1 MKVQFE
7 NYGTYTGAQN
17 MALDLKMLE
26 NSIEKQDEN
35 AHVRFYSWSPKCI
48 TLGRNQKNFNMPD
61 FKIDV
66 VRRPTGGR
74 ALLHDV
80 ELTYCFVS
88 PVFGGQ
94 GVVQSYKTISNALI
108 LGFEKLG
115 IGLEIARHSGNNTEY
130 CMNSA
135 NRADVT
141 YKGKKLIGSAQF
153 RARGYILQH
162 GSILMDADFDL
173 IEKIFKQGVKKD
185 NIITLKEINPE
196 ITKEDLIEAL
206 EYGFK
211 KNFEH

>member
-1 MKVQFE
+1 MEIQFE
-7 NYGTYTGAQN
+7 NYGTSTGAQN
-17 MALDLKMLE
+17 MALDIKMLE
-26 NSIEKQDEN
+26 DSIEKQDKN
-35 AHVRFYSWSPKCI
+35 AHVRLYSWSPKCI
-48 TLGRNQKNFNMPD
+48 TLGRNQKDFIMPD

-74 ALLHDV
+74 ALLHDT

-88 PVFGGQ
+88 PVFEGESI
-94 GVVQSYKTISNALI
+94 VQSYKTISNALI

-115 IGLEIARHSGNNTEY
+115 IELEIAQHRGYNTRY

-135 NRADVT
+135 NRADVS
-141 YKGKKLIGSAQF
+141 YKGRKLIGSAQF
-153 RARGYILQH
+153 RARSYILQH
-162 GSILMDADFDL
+162 GSILTDADFDL
-173 IEKIFKQGVKKD
+173 IEKVFGQKVEKN

-196 ITKEDLIEAL
+196 ITKEQLIEAL